1 MDTRYD
7 NEVDLSKIFF
17 EDLIEGAPLKCREIV
32 ITRDAIIDFAKEF
45 DPQPFH
51 VDETAAAESVFGG
64 LIASSLHTLSACTRV
79 IVEAQGNVAILS
91 GIGMDPV
98 RMFNPVRPNDT
109 LYVEAWWSDLQQAN
123 SKPDRGYASIKC
135 RVSNQKGSPIVK
147 YGYQY
152 LVYCRD
158 FDPLA

>member
-1 MDTRYD
+1 LNSKS
-7 NEVDLSKIFF
+7 NEVNLSKIFF
-17 EDLIEGAPLKCREIV
+17 EDLIEEAPLKCREVV
-32 ITRDAIIDFAKEF
+32 ITREAIITFAKEF

-51 VDETAAAESVFGG
+51 VNETAADESIFGG

-91 GIGMDPV
+91 GIGMDQV
-98 RMFNPVRPNDT
+98 RMFNPVYPNDT
-109 LYVEAWWSDLQQAN
+109 LYVEAWWSDLKKSK

-135 RVSNQKGSPIVK
+135 RVSNQKGNPIVK

-152 LVYCRD
+152 LVACRD
-158 FDPLA
+158 STYQQ